1 MTLTAAPAH
10 PRAGASTAH
19 DAQAVIASVSD
30 QEFCVTRTYGVFRI
44 PACAKNDPCALLV
57 VDSREDALHF
67 AENHSFPFRISAREI
82 AADLIQDL
90 EPHGIFVCAAELPS
104 DAELAAARARR
115 DAWFTQLVAEA
126 DEMWARGHSYREI
139 SDMHR
144 RAAHHLGIER
154 EWAYVPRPAADCPAC
169 GEKVKAGVAACRHC
183 GAVLDP
189 ERAAKFFP
197 NSAPRTNFAPHSA
210 VSPSQPRNSNAR

>member
-1 MTLTAAPAH
+1 MTLTAASAP
-10 PRAGASTAH
+10 PRANSSAAH

-44 PACAKNDPCALLV
+44 PACAQNDPCSLLV

-67 AENHSFPFRISAREI
+67 AENHSFPFRISARDI
-82 AADLIQDL
+82 AFDVIQDL

-104 DAELAAARARR
+104 DDELSAARARR
-115 DAWFTQLVAEA
+115 DAWFRQLVAEA

-154 EWAYVPRPAADCPAC
+154 EWAYVPQLAADCPAC
-169 GEKVKAGVAACRHC
+169 GEKVKAGVVACRHC
-183 GAVLDP
+183 GALLDA
-189 ERAAKFFP
+189 ERAAKYFP
-197 NSAPRTNFAPHSA
+197 NSAPREKFAPRHASA
-210 VSPSQPRNSNAR
+210 QSAPAQTRP